1 MSELKEKI
9 GSIWIEIQETIKLN
23 IDYAKLTG
31 AEKLTA
37 LLSAC
42 VVGLITIIL
51 VSAVIFLIS
60 IAIIVLIS
68 NATGVFG
75 ACMIV
80 AGIYALLLI
89 LLFAFRRKLVVDPIA
104 KFISLLIL
112 K

>member
-1 MSELKEKI
+1 MSELKENI
-9 GSIWIEIQETIKLN
+9 GSIWREIQDTVKLN

-31 AEKLTA
+31 AEKATA

-42 VVGLITIIL
+42 VIGLLAIIL
-51 VSAVIFLIS
+51 ASAVIFILS

-75 ACMIV
+75 ACIIM
-80 AGIYALLLI
+80 AGIYAVLLV
-89 LLFAFRRKLVVDPIA
+89 LLFALRQKLIVDPIA
-104 KFISLLIL
+104 KFISSIIL